1 MRSLEENDFKN
12 SKYAL
17 HIFIYPYLL
26 TVDKLIEITIP
37 FLIGSISVSCFN
49 ADKYM

>member
-26 TVDKLIEITIP
+26 TVDKLGEK
-37 FLIGSISVSCFN
+37 L
-49 ADKYM
+49 

>member
-12 SKYAL
+12 FKYAL

-26 TVDKLIEITIP
+26 TVDKLGET
-37 FLIGSISVSCFN
+37 G
-49 ADKYM
+49 